1 MATYNPMYYLD
12 EAANFLKK
20 PVQNVWQ
27 NLTAPGNTQGL
38 AYEDQ
43 IAALDDRQKL
53 AEQLQAQADQPFNI
67 QSYKGIQAP
76 ISGYEGAAK
85 MLSAALAGWEGGG
98 IAGERRAATAA
109 MKKEDAKTLREMGE
123 ALAGTPEETVALA
136 PTDPTLGQRN
146 LQDIMSMSGS
156 RQATPDELAAALG
169 GNAPPGRAVMKNMVP
184 GDVSKAAQIGLGNP
198 RFANQGLALLVGE
211 TQRRIK
217 QAEDLSDANIENQ
230 RKIDAAA
237 LVQEGLNRRY
247 TSPTPTDNRTT
258 YEKTLAARNNS
269 QPGSKEYDEYQKQL
283 DKLNY
288 IQQSLNGANIPSGY
302 RPNERGGLEPIPGGP
317 GDLRNTA
324 QGFGQENALRDEY
337 QRGARLFDVT
347 NDAYSKIS
355 SVPESPAG
363 DLSMLYNYMKMLDPN
378 SVVRES
384 EFRVAGTAR
393 PLLENL
399 GLSWDRINSVWAGN
413 RMTTGQRSD
422 FLKSAKDVYNSAL
435 NNQIQRDTQY
445 TDLANSYNLNSDRVV
460 TGSARYKED
469 PIANGR
475 AAIAAGAD
483 RNAVIKRLKDAG
495 IDTKGF

>member
-1 MATYNPMYYLD
+1 MAYTLGDIGNVPGQAFDFLKRQAGRFVNLTKPGADDDDYTTRSAAIARQRKLADMLSQMGEQEQAVSTAGGITAPMSGMGALARGLTSFGGAYLSGKASAD
-12 EAANFLKK
+12 EAAATKAEKAAIQSGLADIFKRSDLVEQGAQQ
-20 PVQNVWQ
+20 PDDAEGIPQY
-27 NLTAPGNTQGL
+27 AANTQV
-38 AYEDQ
+38 
-43 IAALDDRQKL
+43 
-53 AEQLQAQADQPFNI
+53 
-67 QSYKGIQAP
+67 
-76 ISGYEGAAK
+76 
-85 MLSAALAGWEGGG
+85 GGG
-98 IAGERRAATAA
+98 KYILTPKDQQRRLI
-109 MKKEDAKTLREMGE
+109 E
-123 ALAGTPEETVALA
+123 
-136 PTDPTLGQRN
+136 
-146 LQDIMSMSGS
+146 
-156 RQATPDELAAALG
+156 
-169 GNAPPGRAVMKNMVP
+169 
-184 GDVSKAAQIGLGNP
+184 
-198 RFANQGLALLVGE
+198 LVGE
-211 TQRRIK
+211 HPGAAGQANLYSNLIGDEIK
-217 QAEDLSDANIENQ
+217 RAEDLSDANIENQ

-258 YEKTLAARNNS
+258 YEKILAARNNS

-302 RPNERGGLEPIPGGP
+302 RLNERGGLEPIPGGP